1 MRSDE
6 FKYYRPAEGWDR
18 STIYA
23 YAVDGSQDD
32 FIIENSVLMTDE
44 EVDAFYEERRQ
55 IDEAYNKVA
64 IENAWRDSEIR
75 VVKDNLDAILFED
88 PDALPGTESQWKAY
102 GVALRR
108 WKEGAEGWPDSSSRP
123 KRPTV
128 EE

>member
-1 MRSDE
+1 MRLEE

-23 YAVDGSQDD
+23 YSADGAQDD
-32 FIIENSVLMTDE
+32 FIISDLVLMTDA
-44 EVDAFYEERRQ
+44 EVDDFYEERRK
-55 IDEAYNKVA
+55 IDDAYIAVGL
-64 IENAWRDSEIR
+64 ESQWRDSEIR

-108 WKEGAEGWPDSSSRP
+108 WKEGAEGFPHEEHRP
-123 KRPTV
+123 PRPA
-128 EE
+128 